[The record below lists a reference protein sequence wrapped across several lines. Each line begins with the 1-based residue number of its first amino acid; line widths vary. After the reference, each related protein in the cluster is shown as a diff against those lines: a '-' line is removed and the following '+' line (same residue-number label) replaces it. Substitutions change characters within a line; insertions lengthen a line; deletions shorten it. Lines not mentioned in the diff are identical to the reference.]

1 MSPLPP
7 ESHRTDIPF
16 PYLTLFRSRSGAAV
30 AQLPQALQ
38 VMQRDRRSDRQIN
51 EAFGHFIALKV
62 GDGVGRQMEADV
74 SDQHQAAARKR
85 QRSTARRAEIG
96 RAHSELQSLMRI
108 SYAVF
113 CLKNKNHT

>member
-74 SDQHQAAARKR
+74 ADQHQAAARKR
-85 QRSTARRAEIG
+85 QRSTARRAVAAVALQRPLQLPALLSEAGGKIG
-96 RAHSELQSLMRI
+96 RAH
-108 SYAVF
+108 V
-113 CLKNKNHT
+113 